1 MRFKGEREMK
11 RFLSIL
17 CATLA
22 IGLAAPVMAEDPPA
36 APVAAEAAA
45 PAADAPAAP
54 EAAPVAAEAAPAE
67 AAPAEEVKAEVHK
80 GDVAW
85 MLVSTIIVLFMAL
98 PGLALFYGGMVRAKN
113 MLSVLMQVMVVF
125 SLIGVLWVVYGYSL
139 HRGHALHRF
148 AGQALPERCLGRI
161 AG

>member
-45 PAADAPAAP
+45 PAAELV
-54 EAAPVAAEAAPAE
+54 EAHP
-67 AAPAEEVKAEVHK
+67 
-80 GDVAW
+80 
-85 MLVSTIIVLFMAL
+85 
-98 PGLALFYGGMVRAKN
+98 
-113 MLSVLMQVMVVF
+113 
-125 SLIGVLWVVYGYSL
+125 
-139 HRGHALHRF
+139 
-148 AGQALPERCLGRI
+148 
-161 AG
+161 